1 MPGRYTRE
9 MIGVPV
15 ILARRATGKHG
26 GRAWAGRLG
35 RRAWAGGLGRA
46 ARYGGPPMVCSLSRG
61 EFPADAITGLCQ
73 SGFGV
78 RTAVYA
84 QWVPSASWAALPS
97 LFHACGSPGFHAFG
111 EKAET

>member
-1 MPGRYTRE
+1 M
-9 MIGVPV
+9 
-15 ILARRATGKHG
+15 G
-26 GRAWAGRLG
+26 GLRQEGLG

-84 QWVPSASWAALPS
+84 QWVPS
-97 LFHACGSPGFHAFG
+97 GSPVGPLCVLGGATI
-111 EKAET
+111 AVSRLRITRLSRVR